1 MYPQIQMHKRFF
13 FVFWIVMGTM
23 LELYG
28 STVQL
33 TGFLEDQQVSLA
45 FRKGK
50 YTYVSSFLRKNRAA
64 YEEEREGPLQA
75 RAFLYLVGDNGPL
88 FPEDVEKEKKLTQS
102 FLEFLPY
109 LEEKGL
115 PIDLLRAFWHLKQPL
130 GPMATGPVF
139 PNDYDTFFS
148 PGNNMSRDPE
158 EGALI
163 LLKKAAKND
172 KHAQYWLGHWWLV
185 NKRSLRRLVP
195 RLTEGDFGVFDL
207 ISQWAGRGAVS
218 GLALQKHRQ
227 ATVEE
232 NTFHQKVSK
241 ENQSDWQEGC
251 GGWGC
256 CPGNRLCPAK
266 SGDGCDLRR
275 FDPRACCGIGGFR
288 NNGECECNCCLC
300 GFYTTWGSKEAWAH
314 AKECGAKA
322 VFLCRQG
329 SQYGGTCL
337 NAIGAATA
345 VTGLSIPDPA
355 TVIAGVVITGIGTG
369 CQILASA
376 LPDTENERRQEG
388 RLQKLKGYVQ
398 EVRNEIIDHEPVSEF
413 PTSAGSSAFPTAH
426 PSQAQSIA
434 SGSPWPDPRERER
447 HLSAPPRI
455 EEAGLKNWVRRS
467 IKGLREGLRDLTV
480 VDPDPPSLI
489 SASEE
494 AALARPSLSEGS
506 TIIGQPV
513 ASNFLCFVQESELV
527 DRDPSHPHPLSQRSI
542 IDHPPF
548 DEPDDNH

>member
-1 MYPQIQMHKRFF
+1 
-13 FVFWIVMGTM
+13 
-23 LELYG
+23 
-28 STVQL
+28 
-33 TGFLEDQQVSLA
+33 
-45 FRKGK
+45 
-50 YTYVSSFLRKNRAA
+50 
-64 YEEEREGPLQA
+64 
-75 RAFLYLVGDNGPL
+75 
-88 FPEDVEKEKKLTQS
+88 
-102 FLEFLPY
+102 
-109 LEEKGL
+109 
-115 PIDLLRAFWHLKQPL
+115 
-130 GPMATGPVF
+130 
-139 PNDYDTFFS
+139 
-148 PGNNMSRDPE
+148 
-158 EGALI
+158 
-163 LLKKAAKND
+163 
-172 KHAQYWLGHWWLV
+172 
-185 NKRSLRRLVP
+185 
-195 RLTEGDFGVFDL
+195 
-207 ISQWAGRGAVS
+207 
-218 GLALQKHRQ
+218 
-227 ATVEE
+227 
-232 NTFHQKVSK
+232 
-241 ENQSDWQEGC
+241 
-251 GGWGC
+251 
-256 CPGNRLCPAK
+256 
-266 SGDGCDLRR
+266 
-275 FDPRACCGIGGFR
+275 
-288 NNGECECNCCLC
+288 
-300 GFYTTWGSKEAWAH
+300 
-314 AKECGAKA
+314 
-322 VFLCRQG
+322 
-329 SQYGGTCL
+329 L

-513 ASNFLCFVQESELV
+513 ASSFLCFVQESELEG
-527 DRDPSHPHPLSQRSI
+527 RGLSHPHPLSQRSI

-548 DEPDDNH
+548 DEPDDNKQI